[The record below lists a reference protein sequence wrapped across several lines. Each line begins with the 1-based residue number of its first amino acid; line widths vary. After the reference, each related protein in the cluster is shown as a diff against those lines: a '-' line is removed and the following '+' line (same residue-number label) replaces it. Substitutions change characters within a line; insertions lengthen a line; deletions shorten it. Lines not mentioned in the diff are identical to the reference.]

1 MKKFTLLDLKKT
13 GLMVKIEKI
22 SDQEYFSLTKNK
34 FSPLFEDYFFLVR
47 LNRAIYQKYKFN
59 LPKIYAALYTLYGLH
74 NSYDDYKCSFSYRF
88 RLTIIK
94 GPNSIY
100 TYLLH
105 IMDMKGNPPYF
116 TFYRPLGEHELNRK
130 GTYVE
135 HVDSEFSKEA
145 MQEFMAQFAWNLLD
159 TFEELEDK
167 FKKNFFRTVPYDY
180 TIYGFK
186 DGAFFEHCY
195 YHDSNDDDEEEDEE
209 ENEDNNEGDDKTDTS
224 DGNENKNIEADD
236 RGKTDTSDDNENEN
250 NEEDEEDEDDH
261 GYSAYLDAVEKY
273 KNDPKMKGQM
283 SKRYD

>member
-1 MKKFTLLDLKKT
+1 MKKLTFLDLEKS

-22 SDQEYFSLTKNK
+22 SDQAYFSLTKDK
-34 FSPLFEDYFFLVR
+34 FAPLFEDYFFFMM

-59 LPKIYAALYTLYGLH
+59 LPKIYAALYTRYGLH
-74 NSYDDYKCSFSYRF
+74 NSYDDDKCSFSYRF

-94 GPNSIY
+94 APDSIY

-116 TFYRPLGEHELNRK
+116 TFYRPLGEHELHRK

-135 HVDSEFSKEA
+135 NVDTELSKDA
-145 MQEFMAQFAWNLLD
+145 MKEFMAQFVWNLLD
-159 TFEELEDK
+159 TFEELEGT
-167 FKKNFFRTVPYDY
+167 FKKNFFRTVPYDG

-186 DGAFFEHCY
+186 DGTFFEHCY
-195 YHDSNDDDEEEDEE
+195 YHDSDDNEEDEDEENEGDENDDTKDGENKDSKEGDNNDNKDDENKDNEEDKTEEEDDDEEE
-209 ENEDNNEGDDKTDTS
+209 
-224 DGNENKNIEADD
+224 
-236 RGKTDTSDDNENEN
+236 
-250 NEEDEEDEDDH
+250 DH
-261 GYSAYLDAVEKY
+261 GYSAYLNAVEMY